1 MSTDEP
7 GFNDEDE
14 CPPEE
19 DDQDDHD
26 GHLRHS
32 GEGICGA
39 IGVRTDDGCRPKY
52 HEDNERT
59 KALDLKVLEVEQ
71 CVDELLNVNVPR
83 TIKIALDSGAGDH
96 VAGKDQVG
104 ARSVRMSSGR
114 RRGQHFI
121 DASGNRIE
129 NQGESELHM
138 VEPGG
143 KTIKSVFQVAD
154 VTRALYGVSK
164 MCDDGCEVHFTATEA
179 VVTKGGKVI
188 TRFGREGGLYTVE
201 LEIKPDT
208 GVESPF
214 VGPGVNR

>member
-1 MSTDEP
+1 M
-7 GFNDEDE
+7 
-14 CPPEE
+14 
-19 DDQDDHD
+19 
-26 GHLRHS
+26 
-32 GEGICGA
+32 
-39 IGVRTDDGCRPKY
+39 
-52 HEDNERT
+52 
-59 KALDLKVLEVEQ
+59 EQ

-143 KTIKSVFQVAD
+143 KTIKSVFQPAD
-154 VTRALYGVSK
+154 VTRAPYSVSK
-164 MCDDGCEVHFTATEA
+164 MCDDGCEVHFAAAEA

-201 LEIKPDT
+201 LEIKPGT
-208 GVESPF
+208 GAESPF
-214 VGPGVNR
+214 VGPGVN